1 MEITARSLWTLI
13 HGMGFG
19 ALYLMACS
27 GALVEL
33 YRRYCSLNPAPP
45 SQRDETFLRVYLA
58 VMAALAWL
66 AVFTGSYIVYPWYRA
81 KPPAATTSLAA
92 YPRYLL
98 LSSPIT
104 SAWHNMGMEWKEYI
118 AWIVPIAITMAAA
131 VVMQYGRRLKDL
143 PQLRNTV
150 LCFVWA
156 SLLSAGIAGFF
167 GAMLNKN
174 APVEGGD
181 TIHIADGGA
190 K

>member
-1 MEITARSLWTLI
+1 MEITTRGLWTMV

-27 GALVEL
+27 GAIVEL
-33 YRRYCSLNPAPP
+33 YRRYCTHNTAQPTG
-45 SQRDETFLRVYLA
+45 RDEIFLRIYLA

-66 AVFTGSYIVYPWYRA
+66 AVITGSYLIYPWYRA
-81 KPPAATTSLAA
+81 KPPAGAIDRSA
-92 YPRYLL
+92 YPRSLL
-98 LSSPIT
+98 LSSPTT
-104 SAWHNMGMEWKEYI
+104 SAWHNVGMEWKEYI
-118 AWIVPIAITMAAA
+118 AWVAPIAISMAG
-131 VVMQYGRRLKDL
+131 VVVLQYGRRLKDH

-156 SLLSAGIAGFF
+156 SLLAAGVAGFF

-174 APVEGGD
+174 APVQGGE
-181 TIHIADGGA
+181 TIHIVAGET